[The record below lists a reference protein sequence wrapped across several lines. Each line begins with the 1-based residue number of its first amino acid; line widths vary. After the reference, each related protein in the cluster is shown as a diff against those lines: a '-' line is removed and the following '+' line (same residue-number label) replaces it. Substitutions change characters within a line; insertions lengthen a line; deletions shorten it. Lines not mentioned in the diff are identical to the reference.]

1 MKLLD
6 KGIALQGGGLHEP
19 DGYTQVLR
27 LGPVVDMDTGNEII
41 DITAELC
48 AELAAAHAKVVAA
61 GIKVPIDYNH
71 GTARAGGS
79 ESQRTYGLV
88 TEMEARPD
96 GLYAKL
102 ALNKGGVK
110 WAEDNKGNAL
120 TSPDIRGTIY
130 HPERKGEA
138 LATMHVRAVSLTTM
152 PRQNRLPEV
161 KLSRGGDGHQVLLA
175 SFADDLSV
183 RRFEEA
189 LRRAAYVV
197 LASEG
202 YAAPEYL
209 GVRAWQ
215 GEESGTLVVSWWGE
229 TGGDHMRQMMWAR
242 GAEGVV
248 TCSGPSAAMQAI
260 TVYEPISPAAP
271 AAQLS
276 RATGPKEV
284 PMPGSTNAPFAALLA
299 RVPDDARADVAKA
312 LQAEAEAKAA
322 AEAKASDLGVQ
333 LAAAIA
339 KAEGEGKVAATLLAK
354 VETLD
359 AALKGLEAKAKA
371 DAEAQQAKAK
381 AEFLLSGTKSGK
393 VGADADDQA
402 FWGRQF
408 DANPENAVALLSRIP
423 VGAKGPVHLARA
435 PGLAGDGTAADAGV
449 RDARIRARSE
459 EIQSEALTAG
469 KTIDFTQAWAKAQ
482 KEVG

>member
-1 MKLLD
+1 MTLLD
-6 KGIALQGGGLHEP
+6 KGIALQGGDLHEP
-19 DGYTQVLR
+19 DAWQQVLR
-27 LGPVVDMDTGNEII
+27 LGPVVDLDTGKEII
-41 DITAELC
+41 DVTAELC
-48 AELAAAHAKVVAA
+48 AELAAAHAKVVGA

-71 GTARAGGS
+71 GTARAGGA

-88 TEMEARPD
+88 TEMEARAD

-120 TSPDIRGTIY
+120 TSPDIRGRLF
-130 HPERKGEA
+130 HPERKAEV
-138 LATMHVRAVSLTTM
+138 LADVHVRALSLTNM

-161 KLSRGGDGHQVLLA
+161 QLSRDADQPQVLLA
-175 SFADDLSV
+175 SFADDLAV
-183 RRFEEA
+183 RRFEES
-189 LRRAAYVV
+189 LRRAAYAV

-215 GEESGTLVVSWWGE
+215 GDEAGTVVVSWWGE
-229 TGGDHMRQMMWAR
+229 TGGDHMRQMQWAR
-242 GAEGVV
+242 SADGAV

-260 TVYEPISPAAP
+260 TVYEPISPAAS

-312 LQAEAEAKAA
+312 LEAEAAAKVA
-322 AEAKASDLGVQ
+322 AEAKVVDLGVQ
-333 LAAAIA
+333 LSAAVA
-339 KAEGEGKVAATLLAK
+339 KAEGEGKVAATLLAR
-354 VETLD
+354 VEVLEKD
-359 AALKGLEAKAKA
+359 AADKAKA
-371 DAEAQQAKAK
+371 EQAKAR
-381 AEFLLSGTKSGK
+381 AEFLLSGTKIGK
-393 VGADADDQA
+393 VGADKDDQE

-423 VGAKGPVHLARA
+423 VGTKGPVHLARA
-435 PGLAGDGTAADAGV
+435 PGLAGVGAEAEDPEIRGARLDAEARKIQQQALAAGQNL
-449 RDARIRARSE
+449 S
-459 EIQSEALTAG
+459 
-469 KTIDFTQAWAKAQ
+469 FQAAYEQAEK
-482 KEVG
+482 GGGR